1 MSIEDIVI
9 AYRVFGSD
17 VEESRIL
24 DIDRI
29 DELIIRIYIDTSSKT
44 RKYGVTVISVIVR
57 MKHRDVRA

>member
-9 AYRVFGSD
+9 VYRVFGSD